1 MKLSRLYQPRNP
13 LFWLMVV
20 LNLLSTALAWI
31 GRSYDLAPLPATI
44 VAAMAVGN
52 ALIGIYL
59 TVRLI
64 REEPPNNEAQTS
76 DR

>member
-1 MKLSRLYQPRNP
+1 MKLSRIYQPRNP
-13 LFWLMVV
+13 LFWLMVI

-31 GRSYDLAPLPATI
+31 GRSYDLAPLPAAI

-59 TVRLI
+59 TLRLI
-64 REEPPNNEAQTS
+64 RDEPGASRTKV
-76 DR
+76 DMR